1 MRENDYIAPRLYDEY
16 GVNRGLRD
24 DRGVG
29 VLTGLTNISKIVSSK
44 VQDGKKVPCD
54 GELWYR
60 GYRVENL
67 IGSLGEDELGFEKVA
82 YLLLMGELPNA
93 EEQHEFEG
101 SSVGFV
107 HCHRIY
113 KRCYHEGTDRGYH
126 EFHDT

>member
-1 MRENDYIAPRLYDEY
+1 MKMNEYVATQEKICEKNDYIAPRLYDEY

-67 IGSLGEDELGFEKVA
+67 IGSLGEDELGWVSCQMQKNSMN
-82 YLLLMGELPNA
+82 LK
-93 EEQHEFEG
+93 G
-101 SSVGFV
+101 SSVDFG
-107 HCHRIY
+107 HCHRILQ
-113 KRCYHEGTDRGYH
+113 EMLL
-126 EFHDT
+126 